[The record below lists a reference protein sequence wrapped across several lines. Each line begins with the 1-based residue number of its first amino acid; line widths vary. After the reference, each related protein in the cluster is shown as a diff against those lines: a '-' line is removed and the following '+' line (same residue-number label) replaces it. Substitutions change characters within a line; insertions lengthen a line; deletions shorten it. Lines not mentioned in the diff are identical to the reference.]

1 MVAMTQKIAFISG
14 ASSGI
19 GLATAHK
26 LHKAGWRVYAGGL
39 EHDDFSVLAEGIIR
53 LPFDIT
59 DASDISD
66 AVTTLSDDVDHLDAL
81 INNAG
86 IQVSGAIEALPMEI
100 FQKQFDVN
108 VMGHLQVTKA
118 LLPLL
123 RQSESGRIVNVSSLM
138 GQVAMPMLGAYSMSK
153 HALEALSDVLRMEL
167 KPFGIKVAVVEPGA
181 IATPMSDRAY
191 TQLVSLRDK
200 SPQQI
205 QDDYA
210 THFEGMIKTLQSQ
223 TSHATSPE
231 TVADVIYHAIT
242 SKRPKARYAIGMD
255 VKGLSTIRNIF
266 PTWLGDWIL
275 MRALGIK

>member
-1 MVAMTQKIAFISG
+1 MTQKTVFISG
-14 ASSGI
+14 ATSGI
-19 GLATAHK
+19 GLVTAQK
-26 LHKAGWRVYAGGL
+26 LQALGWKIYAGGL
-39 EHDDFSVLAEGIIR
+39 VGDDFSVLGDRIQP

-59 DASDISD
+59 DANGVAE
-66 AVTTLSDDVDHLDAL
+66 AVTHLNDEITHLDAL

-86 IQVSGAIEALPMEI
+86 IQVSGAIEALSMDT
-100 FQKQFDVN
+100 FQRQFDVN

-123 RQSESGRIVNVSSLM
+123 RKADAARIVNVSSLM

-167 KPFGIKVAVVEPGA
+167 KPFGIHVAVVEPAA

-191 TQLVSLRDK
+191 TDLVALRDN
-200 SPQQI
+200 SSQQI
-205 QDDYA
+205 QDDYQA
-210 THFEGMIKTLQSQ
+210 HFEGMIATLQSQ
-223 TSHATSPE
+223 TKNATSPDLI
-231 TVADVIYHAIT
+231 ADVIIHAL
-242 SKRPKARYAIGMD
+242 SARNPKARYAIGID
-255 VKGLSTIRNIF
+255 VKALSTIRKML